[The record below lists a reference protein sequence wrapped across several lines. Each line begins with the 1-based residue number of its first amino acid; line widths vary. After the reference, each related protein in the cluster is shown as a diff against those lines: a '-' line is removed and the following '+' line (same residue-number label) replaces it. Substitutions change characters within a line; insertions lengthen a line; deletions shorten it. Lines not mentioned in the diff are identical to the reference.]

1 MFLFLILE
9 LKNTLG
15 PAGDALL
22 RAALDYTKIA
32 SQKMVQYSPLRMP
45 WPTFVYSTSVSGRT
59 VISCV
64 LVSATANRL
73 EISAAICLGLIYGSK
88 LLTLELSYLQ

>member
-32 SQKMVQYSPLRMP
+32 SQKMLNIRRFGCHGLPLFTVQACPP
-45 WPTFVYSTSVSGRT
+45 
-59 VISCV
+59 V
-64 LVSATANRL
+64 L
-73 EISAAICLGLIYGSK
+73 
-88 LLTLELSYLQ
+88 

>member
-1 MFLFLILE
+1 
-9 LKNTLG
+9 
-15 PAGDALL
+15 
-22 RAALDYTKIA
+22 
-32 SQKMVQYSPLRMP
+32 MP
-45 WPTFVYSTSVSGRT
+45 WPTFVYSTSVSART